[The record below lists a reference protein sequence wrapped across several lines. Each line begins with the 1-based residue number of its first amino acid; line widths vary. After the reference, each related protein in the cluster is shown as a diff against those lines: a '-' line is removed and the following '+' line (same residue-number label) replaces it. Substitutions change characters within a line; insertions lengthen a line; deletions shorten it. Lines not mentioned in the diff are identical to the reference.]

1 MTPLVK
7 KLLAQIDA
15 LREALQRANGEIQQ
29 IHEECV
35 IAPAT
40 AVPPTAQLRPAPA
53 QPLPCDA
60 TPCCSSNSGNGA

>member
-40 AVPPTAQLRPAPA
+40 AVPPNCAAACCTSTTTAM
-53 QPLPCDA
+53 
-60 TPCCSSNSGNGA
+60 